1 MKYVTLFLVL
11 SLVVMMAEPGECF
24 FKHIK
29 NMWRGAKAMFHGAR
43 AGWRGYRAQTY
54 HQNGQGNEHQPPPY
68 LPILVED

>member
-1 MKYVTLFLVL
+1 MKYVTIFLVL

-29 NMWRGAKAMFHGAR
+29 NIWRGAKAVFHGAR
-43 AGWRGYRAQTY
+43 AGWRDYRAQKY
-54 HQNGQGNEHQPPPY
+54 LQNGQGYGHQPPQY

>member
-29 NMWRGAKAMFHGAR
+29 NLWRGAKAVFQGAK
-43 AGWRGYRAQTY
+43 AGWRAHRAQRY
-54 HQNGQGNEHQPPPY
+54 QQNGQWNEDQPPPY
-68 LPILVED
+68 LPIFVED